1 MAATTLHGVAP
12 ILTSLRGKVP
22 GPSSSSSS
30 RRVAAAVARLGR
42 TRAHTGS
49 IVSLRPRPLVH
60 GRVAL
65 GFTAP
70 RAIASDKIPKSAENE
85 ADTAVEPSVV
95 EKTSPGGSHDAPG
108 KPTPPKS
115 SAVIDVESLTSTAST
130 ETTPEPESDGG
141 DGGEGSGNSGSG
153 GGGDGDDHSSSDG
166 SGGKAPGPELPESMV
181 ALASW
186 AVSQTKDWSAAADG
200 GLRAAFG
207 TLVGVNCVT
216 VMLIRSMRSRS
227 EKKRMVKDDAKRAA
241 AEAKNIARHEE
252 ELAAMSKK
260 REMAQVSASAGGS
273 AIAAAA
279 TGASAARSSAPAFPP
294 RERDTWDGDN
304 EVLNSTGA
312 GVGFATN
319 NPVASVAATDPVEAI
334 DASPGGVS
342 FPKSDVDADEADDF
356 LVRALESYDAAD
368 ALIGGPSGADIAV
381 VPTNDNTAVRED
393 MLAFA
398 VIPDD
403 ARDPRVVAALGD
415 AARAQAAAA
424 GAMAAAAAATK
435 RAAEATDAAQ
445 RLQRAIAAGATEAEL
460 AALAAATSLAADRAV
475 EEGSRAGY
483 AVTSGAGTVDRALNV
498 AGEGIGRVAGAVARG
513 VSVATPAV
521 VDGARRYVPAGL
533 DAVSR
538 GVTTVWD
545 GSVSS
550 EGIRAPGLKQ
560 RALAFLNK
568 VKQHQRGS
576 AGAKAGVSSAEGS
589 DGKDDVAAGAAV

>member
-22 GPSSSSSS
+22 GPSSSSS

-42 TRAHTGS
+42 ARAHGS
-49 IVSLRPRPLVH
+49 IVSLRPRPLVR

-85 ADTAVEPSVV
+85 ADTAVEQSVV

-108 KPTPPKS
+108 KPEPPKS
-115 SAVIDVESLTSTAST
+115 SAVIDVESLTSTASA
-130 ETTPEPESDGG
+130 ETTPEASSDGG
-141 DGGEGSGNSGSG
+141 DGGEDGGSGGDSGSG
-153 GGGDGDDHSSSDG
+153 GGGDGDDQSSDG

-207 TLVGVNCVT
+207 NLVGVNCVT
-216 VMLIRSMRSRS
+216 VMLIRSMRGRS
-227 EKKRMVKDDAKRAA
+227 EKKRLVKDDAKRAA

-260 REMAQVSASAGGS
+260 REMAQVSASA
-273 AIAAAA
+273 AAAS
-279 TGASAARSSAPAFPP
+279 GAGSAARSSAPAFPP

-319 NPVASVAATDPVEAI
+319 NPVASVAAIEPVEAI
-334 DASPGGVS
+334 DASPGDGS

-356 LVRALESYDAAD
+356 LVRVLESYDAAD
-368 ALIGGPSGADIAV
+368 ALIGGPSGADIALA
-381 VPTNDNTAVRED
+381 TNDNTATRED

-460 AALAAATSLAADRAV
+460 AAAVAATSLAADRAV
-475 EEGSRAGY
+475 QEGSRAGH
-483 AVTSGAGTVDRALNV
+483 VTSGAGNVGDATNRALNV

-538 GVTTVWD
+538 GAMTVWD

-560 RALAFLNK
+560 RALAFLTK
-568 VKQHQRGS
+568 VKQHQRVS
-576 AGAKAGVSSAEGS
+576 AGAKAGVSSAEGT

>member
-12 ILTSLRGKVP
+12 ISTSLRGKVP
-22 GPSSSSSS
+22 GPSSSS

-42 TRAHTGS
+42 ARAHTGS
-49 IVSLRPRPLVH
+49 IVSLRPRPLVR

-70 RAIASDKIPKSAENE
+70 RAIASDKIPKSAETE

-153 GGGDGDDHSSSDG
+153 GGGDGDDHSSDG

-207 TLVGVNCVT
+207 TLVGVNFVT

-227 EKKRMVKDDAKRAA
+227 EKKRMVKDDAKRGA

-279 TGASAARSSAPAFPP
+279 TGASGARSSAPAFPP

-368 ALIGGPSGADIAV
+368 ALIGGPSGADIALA
-381 VPTNDNTAVRED
+381 TNDNTATRED

-460 AALAAATSLAADRAV
+460 AAAVAATSLAADRAV

-483 AVTSGAGTVDRALNV
+483 AVTSNAGTVDRALNV

-576 AGAKAGVSSAEGS
+576 AGAKAGVSSAEGT

>member
-1 MAATTLHGVAP
+1 M
-12 ILTSLRGKVP
+12 TSLRGKVP

-42 TRAHTGS
+42 ARAHTGS
-49 IVSLRPRPLVH
+49 IVSLRPRPLVR

-216 VMLIRSMRSRS
+216 VMLIRSMRGRS

-312 GVGFATN
+312 GVGFTTN
-319 NPVASVAATDPVEAI
+319 NPVASIAATDPVEAI

-460 AALAAATSLAADRAV
+460 AAAVAATSLAADRAV

-560 RALAFLNK
+560 RALAFLTK
-568 VKQHQRGS
+568 VKQHHRES
-576 AGAKAGVSSAEGS
+576 AGAKAGVSSAEGT

>member
-1 MAATTLHGVAP
+1 
-12 ILTSLRGKVP
+12 
-22 GPSSSSSS
+22 
-30 RRVAAAVARLGR
+30 
-42 TRAHTGS
+42 
-49 IVSLRPRPLVH
+49 
-60 GRVAL
+60 
-65 GFTAP
+65 
-70 RAIASDKIPKSAENE
+70 
-85 ADTAVEPSVV
+85 
-95 EKTSPGGSHDAPG
+95 
-108 KPTPPKS
+108 
-115 SAVIDVESLTSTAST
+115 
-130 ETTPEPESDGG
+130 
-141 DGGEGSGNSGSG
+141 
-153 GGGDGDDHSSSDG
+153 
-166 SGGKAPGPELPESMV
+166 
-181 ALASW
+181 
-186 AVSQTKDWSAAADG
+186 
-200 GLRAAFG
+200 
-207 TLVGVNCVT
+207 
-216 VMLIRSMRSRS
+216 
-227 EKKRMVKDDAKRAA
+227 
-241 AEAKNIARHEE
+241 
-252 ELAAMSKK
+252 MSKK

-279 TGASAARSSAPAFPP
+279 TGASGARSSAPAFPP

-368 ALIGGPSGADIAV
+368 ALIGGPSGADIALA
-381 VPTNDNTAVRED
+381 TNDNTATRED

-445 RLQRAIAAGATEAEL
+445 RLQRPIAAGATEAEL
-460 AALAAATSLAADRAV
+460 AAVAAATSLAADRAV

-576 AGAKAGVSSAEGS
+576 AGAKAGVSSAEGT

>member
-1 MAATTLHGVAP
+1 M
-12 ILTSLRGKVP
+12 TSLRGKVP

-95 EKTSPGGSHDAPG
+95 EKTSPGGSNDAPG

-153 GGGDGDDHSSSDG
+153 GGGDGDDHSSPDG

-227 EKKRMVKDDAKRAA
+227 EKKRLVKDDAKRAA

>member
-1 MAATTLHGVAP
+1 M
-12 ILTSLRGKVP
+12 TSLRGKVP

-95 EKTSPGGSHDAPG
+95 EKTSPGGSNDAPG

-166 SGGKAPGPELPESMV
+166 SGGKAPGPELPEYMV

-227 EKKRMVKDDAKRAA
+227 EKKRLVKDDAKRAA

-294 RERDTWDGDN
+294 MERDTWDGDN

-435 RAAEATDAAQ
+435 LAAEATDAAQ

-475 EEGSRAGY
+475 EEGSRAGH

>member
-12 ILTSLRGKVP
+12 ISTSLRGKVP

-42 TRAHTGS
+42 KRAHGS
-49 IVSLRPRPLVH
+49 IVSLRPRPLVR

-70 RAIASDKIPKSAENE
+70 RAIASDKIPKSAETE

-95 EKTSPGGSHDAPG
+95 EKTSPGGSDDAPG
-108 KPTPPKS
+108 EPTPPKS
-115 SAVIDVESLTSTAST
+115 SAVIDVESLTSTASA

-141 DGGEGSGNSGSG
+141 DGGEDGGSGGSG
-153 GGGDGDDHSSSDG
+153 GGGDDGDHSSSDG

-227 EKKRMVKDDAKRAA
+227 EKKRSVKDDAKRAA
-241 AEAKNIARHEE
+241 AEAKNIAKHEE

-319 NPVASVAATDPVEAI
+319 NPVASVAATEPVEAI

-368 ALIGGPSGADIAV
+368 ALIGGPSGADIALA
-381 VPTNDNTAVRED
+381 TNDNTATRED

-424 GAMAAAAAATK
+424 NAMAAAAAATK

-460 AALAAATSLAADRAV
+460 AAVAAATSLAADRAV

-483 AVTSGAGTVDRALNV
+483 VTSGAGTVDRALNV

-576 AGAKAGVSSAEGS
+576 AGAKAGVSSAEGT

>member
-1 MAATTLHGVAP
+1 M
-12 ILTSLRGKVP
+12 TSLRGKVP

-42 TRAHTGS
+42 ARAHTGS
-49 IVSLRPRPLVH
+49 IVSLRPRPLVR
-60 GRVAL
+60 GRVAR

-207 TLVGVNCVT
+207 TLVGVNFVT

-260 REMAQVSASAGGS
+260 REMAQVSASAAGS
-273 AIAAAA
+273 S
-279 TGASAARSSAPAFPP
+279 SAGSSARSSAPAFPP

-312 GVGFATN
+312 GVGFAAN
-319 NPVASVAATDPVEAI
+319 NPVASVAATEPVEAI
-334 DASPGGVS
+334 DASPGVVS

-368 ALIGGPSGADIAV
+368 ALIGGPSGADIALA
-381 VPTNDNTAVRED
+381 TNDNTATRED

-460 AALAAATSLAADRAV
+460 AAAVAATSLAADRAV

>member
-1 MAATTLHGVAP
+1 
-12 ILTSLRGKVP
+12 LTSLRGKVP
-22 GPSSSSSS
+22 GPSSSSSSS

-49 IVSLRPRPLVH
+49 IASLRPRPLVH

-85 ADTAVEPSVV
+85 ADCAVEPSVV
-95 EKTSPGGSHDAPG
+95 EKTSPGGSNDAPG
-108 KPTPPKS
+108 KPTPFKS

-141 DGGEGSGNSGSG
+141 DGGEDGGSGGSG

-260 REMAQVSASAGGS
+260 REMAQVSASAAGS
-273 AIAAAA
+273 S
-279 TGASAARSSAPAFPP
+279 SAGSSARSSAPAFPP

-312 GVGFATN
+312 GVGFAAN
-319 NPVASVAATDPVEAI
+319 NPVASVAATEPVEAI
-334 DASPGGVS
+334 DASPGVVS

-368 ALIGGPSGADIAV
+368 ALIGGPSGADIALA
-381 VPTNDNTAVRED
+381 TNDNTATRED

-460 AALAAATSLAADRAV
+460 AAAVAATSLAADRAV

-576 AGAKAGVSSAEGS
+576 AGAKAGVSSAEGT

>member
-1 MAATTLHGVAP
+1 M
-12 ILTSLRGKVP
+12 TSLRGKVP

-95 EKTSPGGSHDAPG
+95 EKTSPGGSNDAPG

-227 EKKRMVKDDAKRAA
+227 EKKRLVKDDAKRAA

-435 RAAEATDAAQ
+435 LAAEATDAAQ

>member
-22 GPSSSSSS
+22 GPSSSSSH

-42 TRAHTGS
+42 ARAHTGS
-49 IVSLRPRPLVH
+49 IVSLRPRPLVR

-70 RAIASDKIPKSAENE
+70 RAIASDKIPKSAETE

-141 DGGEGSGNSGSG
+141 DGGEDGGSGGDSGSG
-153 GGGDGDDHSSSDG
+153 GGGDGDDASSGDG

-207 TLVGVNCVT
+207 TLVGVNFVT

-227 EKKRMVKDDAKRAA
+227 EKKRMVKDDAKRGA

-260 REMAQVSASAGGS
+260 REMAQVSASAAAVSGAGS
-273 AIAAAA
+273 
-279 TGASAARSSAPAFPP
+279 GARSSAPAFPP

-368 ALIGGPSGADIAV
+368 ALIGGPSGADIALA
-381 VPTNDNTAVRED
+381 TNDNTATRED

-424 GAMAAAAAATK
+424 NAMAAAAATK

-460 AALAAATSLAADRAV
+460 AAAVAATSLAADRAV

-576 AGAKAGVSSAEGS
+576 AGAKAGVSSAEGT

>member
-95 EKTSPGGSHDAPG
+95 EKTSPGGSNDAPG

-227 EKKRMVKDDAKRAA
+227 EKKRLVKDDAKRAA

>member
-1 MAATTLHGVAP
+1 M
-12 ILTSLRGKVP
+12 TSLRGKVP
-22 GPSSSSSS
+22 GPSSSSSH

-42 TRAHTGS
+42 ARAHTGS
-49 IVSLRPRPLVH
+49 IVSLRPRPLVR

-130 ETTPEPESDGG
+130 ETTPEASSDGG
-141 DGGEGSGNSGSG
+141 DGGEDGGSGGDSGSG
-153 GGGDGDDHSSSDG
+153 GNGDDHSSSDG

-227 EKKRMVKDDAKRAA
+227 EKKRLVKDDAKRAA

-279 TGASAARSSAPAFPP
+279 TGASGARSSAPAFPP

-460 AALAAATSLAADRAV
+460 AAAVAATSLAADRAV

-576 AGAKAGVSSAEGS
+576 AGAKAGVSSAEGT

>member
-1 MAATTLHGVAP
+1 M
-12 ILTSLRGKVP
+12 TSLRGKVP
-22 GPSSSSSS
+22 GPSSSSSH
-30 RRVAAAVARLGR
+30 RRVAAAVARLGL

-95 EKTSPGGSHDAPG
+95 EKTSQGGSNDAPG

-200 GLRAAFG
+200 GLRAALG

-227 EKKRMVKDDAKRAA
+227 EKKRLVKDDAKRAA

-460 AALAAATSLAADRAV
+460 AALAAATSIAADRAV

-576 AGAKAGVSSAEGS
+576 SGAKAGVSSAEGS

>member
-1 MAATTLHGVAP
+1 M
-12 ILTSLRGKVP
+12 TSLRGKVP
-22 GPSSSSSS
+22 GPSSSSSSSS

-49 IVSLRPRPLVH
+49 IASLRPRPLVR

-130 ETTPEPESDGG
+130 ETTPEVSSGGG

-207 TLVGVNCVT
+207 TLVGVNFVT

-403 ARDPRVVAALGD
+403 ARDLRVVAALGD

-460 AALAAATSLAADRAV
+460 AAAVAATSLAADRAV

-513 VSVATPAV
+513 VYVATPAV

>member
-1 MAATTLHGVAP
+1 M
-12 ILTSLRGKVP
+12 
-22 GPSSSSSS
+22 
-30 RRVAAAVARLGR
+30 
-42 TRAHTGS
+42 
-49 IVSLRPRPLVH
+49 
-60 GRVAL
+60 
-65 GFTAP
+65 
-70 RAIASDKIPKSAENE
+70 
-85 ADTAVEPSVV
+85 
-95 EKTSPGGSHDAPG
+95 
-108 KPTPPKS
+108 
-115 SAVIDVESLTSTAST
+115 IDVESLTSTAST
-130 ETTPEPESDGG
+130 ETTPEASSDGG
-141 DGGEGSGNSGSG
+141 DGGEDGGSGGDSGSG
-153 GGGDGDDHSSSDG
+153 GNGDDHSSSDG

-207 TLVGVNCVT
+207 TLVGVNFVT

-227 EKKRMVKDDAKRAA
+227 EKKRLVKDDAKRGA

-279 TGASAARSSAPAFPP
+279 TGASGARSSAPAFPP

-368 ALIGGPSGADIAV
+368 ALIGGPPGADIAV

-460 AALAAATSLAADRAV
+460 AAAVAATSLAADRAV
-475 EEGSRAGY
+475 QEGSRAGY

>member
-1 MAATTLHGVAP
+1 M
-12 ILTSLRGKVP
+12 TSLRGKVP
-22 GPSSSSSS
+22 GPSSSSSSS

-49 IVSLRPRPLVH
+49 IASLRPRPLVR

-273 AIAAAA
+273 AN
-279 TGASAARSSAPAFPP
+279 GAGSSSRSSAPAFPP

-319 NPVASVAATDPVEAI
+319 NPVASVAATEPVEAI

-368 ALIGGPSGADIAV
+368 ALIGGPSGADIALA
-381 VPTNDNTAVRED
+381 TNDNNATRED

-424 GAMAAAAAATK
+424 NAMAAAAAATK

-460 AALAAATSLAADRAV
+460 AAAVAATSLAADRAV

-483 AVTSGAGTVDRALNV
+483 VTSGAGTVDRALNV

-576 AGAKAGVSSAEGS
+576 AGAKAGVSSAEGT

>member
-42 TRAHTGS
+42 ARAHTGS
-49 IVSLRPRPLVH
+49 IVSLRPRPLVR

-130 ETTPEPESDGG
+130 ETTPEVSSDGG
-141 DGGEGSGNSGSG
+141 DGGENGGSGGSG
-153 GGGDGDDHSSSDG
+153 GGGDDGDHSSDG

-227 EKKRMVKDDAKRAA
+227 EKKRLVKDDAKRAA

-260 REMAQVSASAGGS
+260 REMAQVSASAAAVSGAGS
-273 AIAAAA
+273 
-279 TGASAARSSAPAFPP
+279 GARSSAPAFPP

-319 NPVASVAATDPVEAI
+319 NPVASVAATEPVEAAI

-460 AALAAATSLAADRAV
+460 AAVAAATSLAADRAV

>member
-1 MAATTLHGVAP
+1 M
-12 ILTSLRGKVP
+12 TSLRGKVP
-22 GPSSSSSS
+22 GPSSSSSH

-42 TRAHTGS
+42 ARAHTGS
-49 IVSLRPRPLVH
+49 IVSLRPRPLVR

-130 ETTPEPESDGG
+130 ETTPEPESGGG
-141 DGGEGSGNSGSG
+141 DGGEDGGSGGSG
-153 GGGDGDDHSSSDG
+153 GGGDGDDASSGDG

-227 EKKRMVKDDAKRAA
+227 EKKRLVKDDAKRGA

-279 TGASAARSSAPAFPP
+279 TAGSGARSSAPAFPP

-460 AALAAATSLAADRAV
+460 AAVAAATSLAADRAV

>member
-1 MAATTLHGVAP
+1 M
-12 ILTSLRGKVP
+12 TSLRGKVP

-42 TRAHTGS
+42 ARAHTGS
-49 IVSLRPRPLVH
+49 IVSLRPRPLVR

-130 ETTPEPESDGG
+130 ETTPEVSSDGG
-141 DGGEGSGNSGSG
+141 DGGENGGSGGSG
-153 GGGDGDDHSSSDG
+153 GGGDDGDHSSDG

-227 EKKRMVKDDAKRAA
+227 EKKRSVKDDAKRAA

-260 REMAQVSASAGGS
+260 REMAQVSASAAAVSGAGS
-273 AIAAAA
+273 
-279 TGASAARSSAPAFPP
+279 GARSSAPAFPP

-319 NPVASVAATDPVEAI
+319 NPVASVAATEPVEAAI

-460 AALAAATSLAADRAV
+460 AAVAAATSLAADRAV

>member
-1 MAATTLHGVAP
+1 
-12 ILTSLRGKVP
+12 
-22 GPSSSSSS
+22 
-30 RRVAAAVARLGR
+30 VAAAVARLGR
-42 TRAHTGS
+42 ARAHTGS
-49 IVSLRPRPLVH
+49 IASLRPRPLVH

-95 EKTSPGGSHDAPG
+95 EKTSPGGSNDAPG

-141 DGGEGSGNSGSG
+141 DGGEDGGSGGDSGSG
-153 GGGDGDDHSSSDG
+153 GGGDGDDASSGDG

-207 TLVGVNCVT
+207 TLVGVNFVT

-227 EKKRMVKDDAKRAA
+227 EKKRLVKDDAKRGA

-260 REMAQVSASAGGS
+260 REMAQVSASAAAVSGAGS
-273 AIAAAA
+273 
-279 TGASAARSSAPAFPP
+279 GARSSAPAFPP

-319 NPVASVAATDPVEAI
+319 NPVASVAATEPVEAI

-368 ALIGGPSGADIAV
+368 ALIGGPSGADIALA
-381 VPTNDNTAVRED
+381 TNDNNAVRED

-424 GAMAAAAAATK
+424 NAMAAAAAATK

-460 AALAAATSLAADRAV
+460 AAAVAATSLAADRAV

-483 AVTSGAGTVDRALNV
+483 VTSGAGTVDRALNV

-576 AGAKAGVSSAEGS
+576 AGAKAGVSSAEGT

>member
-1 MAATTLHGVAP
+1 M
-12 ILTSLRGKVP
+12 
-22 GPSSSSSS
+22 
-30 RRVAAAVARLGR
+30 AAAVARLGR
-42 TRAHTGS
+42 ARAHTGS
-49 IVSLRPRPLVH
+49 IVSLRPRPLVR

-141 DGGEGSGNSGSG
+141 DGGEMGIRRRLRVGRGRRWGRS
-153 GGGDGDDHSSSDG
+153 SSSDG

-207 TLVGVNCVT
+207 TLVGVNFVT

-381 VPTNDNTAVRED
+381 APTNDNTAVRED

-460 AALAAATSLAADRAV
+460 AAAVAATSLAADRAV

>member
-1 MAATTLHGVAP
+1 M
-12 ILTSLRGKVP
+12 TSLRGKVP
-22 GPSSSSSS
+22 GPSSSSS

-42 TRAHTGS
+42 TRAHGS
-49 IVSLRPRPLVH
+49 IVSLRPRPLVR

-95 EKTSPGGSHDAPG
+95 EKTSPG

-141 DGGEGSGNSGSG
+141 DGGENGGSGGSG
-153 GGGDGDDHSSSDG
+153 GGGDDGDHSSDG

-216 VMLIRSMRSRS
+216 VMLIRSMRGRS
-227 EKKRMVKDDAKRAA
+227 EKKRLVKDDAKRAA

-279 TGASAARSSAPAFPP
+279 SAGSGARSSAPAFPP

-334 DASPGGVS
+334 DASAGGVS

-368 ALIGGPSGADIAV
+368 ALIGGPSGADIALA
-381 VPTNDNTAVRED
+381 TNDNTATRED

-424 GAMAAAAAATK
+424 NAMAAAAAATK

-460 AALAAATSLAADRAV
+460 AAAVAATSLAADRAV

-538 GVTTVWD
+538 GAMTVWD

-560 RALAFLNK
+560 RALAFLTK
-568 VKQHQRGS
+568 VKQHQRIS
-576 AGAKAGVSSAEGS
+576 AGAKAGVSSAEGT

>member
-30 RRVAAAVARLGR
+30 SRRVAAAVARLGR
-42 TRAHTGS
+42 ARAHTGS
-49 IVSLRPRPLVH
+49 IVSLRPRPLVR
-60 GRVAL
+60 GRVAR

-260 REMAQVSASAGGS
+260 REMAQVSASAAGS
-273 AIAAAA
+273 S
-279 TGASAARSSAPAFPP
+279 SAGSSARSSAPAFPP

-312 GVGFATN
+312 GVGFAAN
-319 NPVASVAATDPVEAI
+319 NPVASVAATEPVEAI
-334 DASPGGVS
+334 DASPGVVS

-368 ALIGGPSGADIAV
+368 ALIGGPSGADIALA
-381 VPTNDNTAVRED
+381 TNDNTATRED

-460 AALAAATSLAADRAV
+460 AAAVAATSLAADRAV

-576 AGAKAGVSSAEGS
+576 AGAKAGVSSAEGT

>member
-22 GPSSSSSS
+22 GPSSSSSH

-42 TRAHTGS
+42 ARAHTGS
-49 IVSLRPRPLVH
+49 IVSLRPRPLVR
-60 GRVAL
+60 GRLAL

-70 RAIASDKIPKSAENE
+70 RAIASDKIPKSAETE

-141 DGGEGSGNSGSG
+141 DGGEDGGSGGDSGSG
-153 GGGDGDDHSSSDG
+153 GGGDGDDASSGDG

-207 TLVGVNCVT
+207 TLVGVNFVT

-227 EKKRMVKDDAKRAA
+227 EKKRMVKDDAKRGA

-260 REMAQVSASAGGS
+260 REMAQVSASAAAVSGAGS
-273 AIAAAA
+273 
-279 TGASAARSSAPAFPP
+279 GARSSAPAFPP

-368 ALIGGPSGADIAV
+368 ALIGGPSGADIALA
-381 VPTNDNTAVRED
+381 TNDNTATRED

-460 AALAAATSLAADRAV
+460 AAAVAATSLAADRAV

-576 AGAKAGVSSAEGS
+576 AGAKAGVSSAEGT

>member
-42 TRAHTGS
+42 ARAHTGS
-49 IVSLRPRPLVH
+49 IVSLRPRPLVR

-130 ETTPEPESDGG
+130 ETTPEVSSDGG
-141 DGGEGSGNSGSG
+141 DGGENGGSGGSG
-153 GGGDGDDHSSSDG
+153 GGGDDGDHSSDG

-227 EKKRMVKDDAKRAA
+227 EKKRSVKDDAKRAA

-260 REMAQVSASAGGS
+260 REMAQVSASAAAVSGAGS
-273 AIAAAA
+273 
-279 TGASAARSSAPAFPP
+279 GARSSAPAFPP

-319 NPVASVAATDPVEAI
+319 NPVASVAATEPVEAAI

-460 AALAAATSLAADRAV
+460 AAVAAATSLAADRAV

>member
-1 MAATTLHGVAP
+1 
-12 ILTSLRGKVP
+12 
-22 GPSSSSSS
+22 
-30 RRVAAAVARLGR
+30 
-42 TRAHTGS
+42 
-49 IVSLRPRPLVH
+49 
-60 GRVAL
+60 
-65 GFTAP
+65 
-70 RAIASDKIPKSAENE
+70 
-85 ADTAVEPSVV
+85 
-95 EKTSPGGSHDAPG
+95 
-108 KPTPPKS
+108 
-115 SAVIDVESLTSTAST
+115 
-130 ETTPEPESDGG
+130 
-141 DGGEGSGNSGSG
+141 
-153 GGGDGDDHSSSDG
+153 
-166 SGGKAPGPELPESMV
+166 MV

-260 REMAQVSASAGGS
+260 REMAQVSASAAGS
-273 AIAAAA
+273 S
-279 TGASAARSSAPAFPP
+279 SAGSSARSSAPAFPP

-312 GVGFATN
+312 GVGFAAN
-319 NPVASVAATDPVEAI
+319 NPVASVAATEPVEAI
-334 DASPGGVS
+334 DASPGVVS

-368 ALIGGPSGADIAV
+368 ALIGGPSGADIALA
-381 VPTNDNTAVRED
+381 TNDNTATRED

-460 AALAAATSLAADRAV
+460 AAAVAATSLAADRAV
-475 EEGSRAGY
+475 EEGSRAEY
-483 AVTSGAGTVDRALNV
+483 VTSGAGTVDRALNV

>member
-1 MAATTLHGVAP
+1 M
-12 ILTSLRGKVP
+12 TSLRGKVP

-95 EKTSPGGSHDAPG
+95 EKTSPGGSNDAPG

>member
-22 GPSSSSSS
+22 GPSSSSSH

-42 TRAHTGS
+42 ARAHTGS
-49 IVSLRPRPLVH
+49 IASLRPRPLVH

-95 EKTSPGGSHDAPG
+95 EKTSPGGSNDAPG

-141 DGGEGSGNSGSG
+141 DGGEDGGSGGDSGSG
-153 GGGDGDDHSSSDG
+153 GGGDGDDASSGDG

-207 TLVGVNCVT
+207 TLVGVNFVT

-227 EKKRMVKDDAKRAA
+227 EKKRLVKDDAKRGA

-260 REMAQVSASAGGS
+260 REMAQVSASAAAVSGAGS
-273 AIAAAA
+273 
-279 TGASAARSSAPAFPP
+279 GARSSAPAFPP

-304 EVLNSTGA
+304 EVLNSTGG

-319 NPVASVAATDPVEAI
+319 NPVASIAATDPVEAI

-368 ALIGGPSGADIAV
+368 ALIGGPSGADIALA
-381 VPTNDNTAVRED
+381 TNDNTATRED

-424 GAMAAAAAATK
+424 NAMAAAAAATK

-460 AALAAATSLAADRAV
+460 AAAVAATSLAADRAV

-483 AVTSGAGTVDRALNV
+483 VTSGAGTVDRALNV

-576 AGAKAGVSSAEGS
+576 AGAKAGVSSAEGT

>member
-30 RRVAAAVARLGR
+30 SRRVAAAVARLGR
-42 TRAHTGS
+42 ARAHTGS
-49 IVSLRPRPLVH
+49 IVSLRPRPLVR
-60 GRVAL
+60 GRVAR

-260 REMAQVSASAGGS
+260 REMAQVSASAAGS
-273 AIAAAA
+273 S
-279 TGASAARSSAPAFPP
+279 SAGSSARSSAPAFPP

-312 GVGFATN
+312 GVGFAAN
-319 NPVASVAATDPVEAI
+319 NPVASVAATEPVEAI
-334 DASPGGVS
+334 DASPGVVS

-368 ALIGGPSGADIAV
+368 ALIGGPSGADIALA
-381 VPTNDNTAVRED
+381 TNDNTATRED

-460 AALAAATSLAADRAV
+460 AAAVAATSLAADRAV

-483 AVTSGAGTVDRALNV
+483 VTSGAGTVDRALNV

>member
-1 MAATTLHGVAP
+1 M
-12 ILTSLRGKVP
+12 TSLRGKVP
-22 GPSSSSSS
+22 GPSSSSSH

-42 TRAHTGS
+42 ARAHTGS
-49 IVSLRPRPLVH
+49 IASLRPRPLVH

-130 ETTPEPESDGG
+130 ETTPEASSDGG
-141 DGGEGSGNSGSG
+141 DGGEDGGSGGDSGSG
-153 GGGDGDDHSSSDG
+153 GNGDDHSSSDG

-207 TLVGVNCVT
+207 TLVGVNFVT

-227 EKKRMVKDDAKRAA
+227 EKKRLVKDDAKRGA

-319 NPVASVAATDPVEAI
+319 NPVASVAATEPVEAI

-460 AALAAATSLAADRAV
+460 AAAVAATSLAADRAV

>member
-1 MAATTLHGVAP
+1 M
-12 ILTSLRGKVP
+12 TSLRGKVP
-22 GPSSSSSS
+22 GPSSSSSH

-42 TRAHTGS
+42 ARAHTGS
-49 IVSLRPRPLVH
+49 IVSLRPRPLVR

-70 RAIASDKIPKSAENE
+70 RAIASDKIPKSAETE

-95 EKTSPGGSHDAPG
+95 EKTSPGGSNDAPG

-115 SAVIDVESLTSTAST
+115 SAVIDVESLTSTASA

-141 DGGEGSGNSGSG
+141 DGGENGGSG
-153 GGGDGDDHSSSDG
+153 GDYGSGGNGDDHSSDG

-227 EKKRMVKDDAKRAA
+227 EKKRSVKDDAKRAA

-260 REMAQVSASAGGS
+260 REMAQVSASAAAVSGAGS
-273 AIAAAA
+273 
-279 TGASAARSSAPAFPP
+279 GARSSAPAFPP

-319 NPVASVAATDPVEAI
+319 NPVASVAATEPVEAAI

-460 AALAAATSLAADRAV
+460 AAVAAATSLAADRAV

>member
-1 MAATTLHGVAP
+1 M
-12 ILTSLRGKVP
+12 TSLRGKVP
-22 GPSSSSSS
+22 GPSSSSSSS

-42 TRAHTGS
+42 ARAHTGS
-49 IVSLRPRPLVH
+49 IVSLRPRPLVR
-60 GRVAL
+60 GRVAR

-260 REMAQVSASAGGS
+260 REMAQVSASAAGS
-273 AIAAAA
+273 S
-279 TGASAARSSAPAFPP
+279 SAGSSARSSAPAFPP

-312 GVGFATN
+312 GVGFAAN
-319 NPVASVAATDPVEAI
+319 NPVASVAATEPVEAI
-334 DASPGGVS
+334 DASPGVVS

-368 ALIGGPSGADIAV
+368 ALIGGPSGADIALA
-381 VPTNDNTAVRED
+381 TNDNTATRED

-460 AALAAATSLAADRAV
+460 AAAVAATSLAADRAV
-475 EEGSRAGY
+475 EEGSRAEY
-483 AVTSGAGTVDRALNV
+483 VTSGAGTVDRALNV

>member
-1 MAATTLHGVAP
+1 M
-12 ILTSLRGKVP
+12 TSLRGKVP
-22 GPSSSSSS
+22 GPSSSSSSS

-42 TRAHTGS
+42 ARAHTGS
-49 IVSLRPRPLVH
+49 IVSLRPRPLVR
-60 GRVAL
+60 GRVAR

-141 DGGEGSGNSGSG
+141 DGGEDGGSGGDSGSG
-153 GGGDGDDHSSSDG
+153 GGGDDGDHSSDG

-207 TLVGVNCVT
+207 TLVGVNFVT

-273 AIAAAA
+273 AN
-279 TGASAARSSAPAFPP
+279 GAGSSSRSSAPAFPP

-424 GAMAAAAAATK
+424 NAMAAAAAATK

-460 AALAAATSLAADRAV
+460 AAAVAATSLAADRAV

>member
-1 MAATTLHGVAP
+1 M
-12 ILTSLRGKVP
+12 TSLRGKVP

-42 TRAHTGS
+42 ARAHTGS
-49 IVSLRPRPLVH
+49 IVSLRPRPLVR

-95 EKTSPGGSHDAPG
+95 EKTSPGGSNDAPG
-108 KPTPPKS
+108 KPTPFKS

-130 ETTPEPESDGG
+130 ETTPEVSSDGG
-141 DGGEGSGNSGSG
+141 DGGENGGSGGSG
-153 GGGDGDDHSSSDG
+153 GGGDDGDHSSDG

-279 TGASAARSSAPAFPP
+279 TGASGARSSAPAFPP

-424 GAMAAAAAATK
+424 NAMAAAAAATK

-460 AALAAATSLAADRAV
+460 AAVAAATSLAADRAV

>member
-1 MAATTLHGVAP
+1 
-12 ILTSLRGKVP
+12 
-22 GPSSSSSS
+22 
-30 RRVAAAVARLGR
+30 VAAAVARLGR
-42 TRAHTGS
+42 ARAHTGS
-49 IVSLRPRPLVH
+49 IVSLRPRPLAR

-130 ETTPEPESDGG
+130 ETTPEASSDGG
-141 DGGEGSGNSGSG
+141 DGGEDGGSGGDSGSG
-153 GGGDGDDHSSSDG
+153 GNGDDHSSSDG

-207 TLVGVNCVT
+207 TLVGVNFVT

-227 EKKRMVKDDAKRAA
+227 EKKRLVKDDAKRGA

-279 TGASAARSSAPAFPP
+279 TGASGARSSAPAFPP

-319 NPVASVAATDPVEAI
+319 NPVASVAATEPVEAI

-460 AALAAATSLAADRAV
+460 AAAVAATSLAADRAV

-568 VKQHQRGS
+568 VKQQQRGS

>member
-1 MAATTLHGVAP
+1 M
-12 ILTSLRGKVP
+12 TSLRGKVP
-22 GPSSSSSS
+22 GPSSSSSSS

-42 TRAHTGS
+42 ARAHTGS
-49 IVSLRPRPLVH
+49 IVSLRPRPLVR
-60 GRVAL
+60 GRVAR

-260 REMAQVSASAGGS
+260 REMAQVSASAAGS
-273 AIAAAA
+273 S
-279 TGASAARSSAPAFPP
+279 SAGSSARSSAPAFPP

-312 GVGFATN
+312 GVGFAAN

-368 ALIGGPSGADIAV
+368 ALIGGPSGADIALA
-381 VPTNDNTAVRED
+381 TNDNTATRED

-460 AALAAATSLAADRAV
+460 AAAVAATSLAADRAV

-483 AVTSGAGTVDRALNV
+483 VTSGAGTVDRALNV

-576 AGAKAGVSSAEGS
+576 AGAKAGVSSAEGT